1 MNLWGK
7 VADRLVKVALK
18 SPRWVLAV
26 AGVVVLAG
34 IVAGSRI
41 RFDTDVLN
49 LLPQDDPLVDRF
61 RQVFEEFGATETLLV
76 VERIGH
82 QEDLDLAL
90 ALADALEVELR
101 KSPYISRVEARLE
114 DPLQFADA
122 VLAHA
127 LLFLDEKGRSQL
139 MARLSPEGL
148 RLRAK
153 EIRSQLEAPQA
164 IVTKE
169 LVTKDLLGV
178 LPQLLAHLR
187 PTSGNLAIDASSGY
201 YLASDHSLLVIL
213 AFPRQ
218 PAQDIGFDQKLFAD
232 LQVRI
237 QAAKDKVAQ
246 EWDLPEED
254 LPKVEL
260 GGGHRIALEDA
271 TLIRRDTATN
281 SLTSLVGVGLLLFF
295 AFGHITAFALTG
307 LPLLVGLASTFVFA
321 GLAMPQLS
329 QAAAGFAAL
338 LIGLGIDFSIV
349 LYARFIEERNSGRLL
364 PEAWRQAARETGPAI
379 FLGAATTL
387 ATFYAFL
394 LTHFVGLQQLGLLT
408 GTGIVFLAAAALLLL
423 PALSAL
429 TEGKGDKAHAP
440 LLWLNLRPHFRSIS
454 QHRTTVMTVALLVVL
469 ASLLLIPRL
478 NFDDDIRHLRSPAN
492 RGFLVQEEVAQAFG
506 QTFNAMGVRLEAA
519 DELTLLRKTQAFV
532 EKLGPLQQA
541 GVVARVDSIAAL
553 VPPVS
558 QQERALGWLREQNPN
573 PQLVVTHLRRALA
586 EEGLVVEAFQDGLEL
601 VERMLSP
608 KAPVSYQM
616 WQGTP
621 LEQLTQRF
629 LHHGNGYV
637 STLVQIYPPPGQ
649 WRREAPPEL
658 VRLVQETPEA
668 SLVGVNVLAQHLRQ
682 VVRRDALVASAWGLL
697 AVIALL
703 FLQLRRWQ
711 DVMLCLL
718 PVFVGMVVAAGT
730 AALLGLPLNPL
741 NVFVATMVIGVGS
754 DYGIHLVHRLR
765 EDPQGLAET
774 GRAVALAAV
783 TTIVGFGSLITS
795 HFPGMASIGWLTTLG
810 VFCSCLAALVLLP
823 LLWRSR

>member
-7 VADRLVKVALK
+7 LADRLVKVALT
-18 SPRWVLAV
+18 SPRRVLAV
-26 AGVVVLAG
+26 AVVVVLAG

-61 RQVFEEFGATETLLV
+61 RQVLDEFGATETLLV

-82 QEDLDLAL
+82 QEDLDPAL

-114 DPLQFADA
+114 NPLQLADA

-127 LLFLDEKGRSQL
+127 LLFLDEVGRSQL

-169 LVTKDLLGV
+169 LVTRDLLGV

-232 LQVRI
+232 LKLRI
-237 QAAKDKVAQ
+237 QAAKGKVAQ
-246 EWDLPEED
+246 EWDLREDD
-254 LPKVEL
+254 LPQVDL

-295 AFGHITAFALTG
+295 AFGRITAFALTG

-349 LYARFIEERNSGRLL
+349 LYARFIEERNLGRLL

-394 LTHFVGLQQLGLLT
+394 FTHFVGLQHLGLLT

-429 TEGKGDKAHAP
+429 TEGEKAHAP
-440 LLWLNLRPHFRSIS
+440 RLWLNLTPHFRSIS
-454 QHRTTVMTVALLVVL
+454 RHRTVVMTVSLLVVV
-469 ASLLLIPRL
+469 ASLLLVPRL
-478 NFDDDIRHLRSPAN
+478 TFDDDVRHLRSPAN

-532 EKLGPLQQA
+532 EKVRPLQEA
-541 GVVARVDSIAAL
+541 GVVARVDSIATL
-553 VPPVS
+553 VPPLPH
-558 QQERALGWLREQNPN
+558 QERALGWLREQNVN
-573 PQLVVTHLRRALA
+573 PQLVVTHLRQALE
-586 EEGLVVEAFQDGLEL
+586 EEGLVVEAFQDGLKL

-621 LEQLTQRF
+621 LEQLIQRF
-629 LHHGNGYV
+629 LHHGDGYV

-649 WRREAPPEL
+649 WRRQAPPEL

-697 AVIALL
+697 AVLALL

-711 DVMLCLL
+711 DAMLCIL

-730 AALLGLPLNPL
+730 AALLGLSLNPL
-741 NVFVATMVIGVGS
+741 NVFVATMVIGIGS

-810 VFCSCLAALVLLP
+810 VFCSCLAALLLLP

>member
-7 VADRLVKVALK
+7 LADRLVKVALK

-49 LLPQDDPLVDRF
+49 LLPQDDPLVNRF
-61 RQVFEEFGATETLLV
+61 RQVLNEFGATETLLV
-76 VERIGH
+76 VERIGDR
-82 QEDLDLAL
+82 ENLDLAL
-90 ALADALEVELR
+90 ALADALEAELR
-101 KSPYISRVEARLE
+101 KSPYIFRVEARIE
-114 DPLQFADA
+114 DPLQLADV

-127 LLFLDEKGRSQL
+127 LLFFDEEGRSQL

-153 EIRSQLEAPQA
+153 AIRNQLEAPQA

-169 LVTKDLLGV
+169 LVTRDLLGI
-178 LPQLLAHLR
+178 LPQLLARLR
-187 PTSGNLAIDASSGY
+187 PTSGSFAIDASSGY

-232 LQVRI
+232 LQIRI
-237 QAAKDKVAQ
+237 QAAKSKTAL
-246 EWDLPEED
+246 EWDLREED
-254 LPKVEL
+254 LPQVDL

-295 AFGHITAFALTG
+295 AFGRITAFALTG
-307 LPLLVGLASTFVFA
+307 LPLLVGLASTFAFA

-349 LYARFIEERNSGRLL
+349 LYARFLEERNLGRPLS
-364 PEAWRQAARETGPAI
+364 EAWRQSARESGPAI

-394 LTHFVGLQQLGLLT
+394 FTHFVGLQHLGLLT
-408 GTGIVFLAAAALLLL
+408 GTGIVFLALAAVLLL
-423 PALSAL
+423 PALSVL
-429 TEGKGDKAHAP
+429 TEGEKGAHAP
-440 LLWLNLRPHFRSIS
+440 LLWLNLTPYLKKITA
-454 QHRTTVMTVALLVVL
+454 HRVKVLVGTSAVFL
-469 ASLLLIPRL
+469 ASLFLIPRL
-478 NFDDDIRHLRSPAN
+478 TFDDDVRHLRSAAN

-506 QTFNAMGVRLEAA
+506 QTFAAMSVRLEAA
-519 DELTLLRKTQAFV
+519 EELTLLRKTQAFV
-532 EKLGPLQQA
+532 EKLRPLQEA
-541 GVVARVDSIAAL
+541 GVVAGVGSIAAL
-553 VPPVS
+553 VPPLS
-558 QQERALGWLREQNPN
+558 QQERALGWLREQNLN
-573 PQLVVTHLRRALA
+573 PQLVVTHLRQALE
-586 EEGLVVEAFQDGLEL
+586 EEGLVVEAFQRGLEL

-621 LEQLTQRF
+621 LEQLAQRF
-629 LHHGNGYV
+629 LHHGKGYV
-637 STLVQIYPPPGQ
+637 STLVQIYPPPRQ

-658 VRLVQETPEA
+658 VRLVQETA
-668 SLVGVNVLAQHLRQ
+668 DTSLVGVNVLAQHLRQ
-682 VVRRDALVASAWGLL
+682 VVRRDALLASAWGLV
-697 AVIALL
+697 AVLALL

-711 DVMLCLL
+711 DAILCLL

-730 AALLGLPLNPL
+730 AALLGLPLNPI

>member
-1 MNLWGK
+1 MRLWGK
-7 VADRLVKVALK
+7 LADRLVKVALN
-18 SPRWVLAV
+18 SPRAVLAV
-26 AGVVVLAG
+26 ALVVIFAG
-34 IVAGSRI
+34 IAAGSRI

-49 LLPQDDPLVDRF
+49 LLPQSDLLVSRF
-61 RQVFEEFGATETLLV
+61 RQVLEEFGATETLLV
-76 VERIGH
+76 VERIGN

-90 ALADALEVELR
+90 ALADALEAELR
-101 KSPYISRVEARLE
+101 KSPYISRVEARIK
-114 DPLQFADA
+114 DPLQLAEA
-122 VLAHA
+122 VSAHA
-127 LLFLDEKGRSQL
+127 FLFLDEAGRSQL

-153 EIRSQLEAPQA
+153 EIRRQLETPQA

-169 LVTKDLLGV
+169 LLTRDLLGV
-178 LPQLLAHLR
+178 LPLLLAHLR

-213 AFPRQ
+213 AFPRE

-232 LQVRI
+232 LKGRI
-237 QAAKDKVAQ
+237 QAAKSKIAQ

-254 LPKVEL
+254 LPQVDL

-271 TLIRRDTATN
+271 TLIRRDTITN
-281 SLTSLVGVGLLLFF
+281 SLTSLIGVGLLLFA
-295 AFGHITAFALTG
+295 AFGRITAFALTG
-307 LPLLVGLASTFVFA
+307 LPLLVGLASTFAFA

-329 QAAAGFAAL
+329 QAAGGFAAL

-349 LYARFIEERNSGRLL
+349 LYARFIEARNLGHSL
-364 PEAWRQAARETGPAI
+364 PEAWRESARESGPAI

-394 LTHFVGLQQLGLLT
+394 FTHFVGLQHLGLLT
-408 GTGIVFLAAAALLLL
+408 GTGIVFLAFAAVLLL
-423 PALSAL
+423 PTLSAL
-429 TEGKGDKAHAP
+429 TEGKKGGHAP
-440 LLWLNLRPHFRSIS
+440 LLWLNVTPLLRSIS
-454 QHRTTVMTVALLVVL
+454 RHRTTVLAGALLLLL

-478 NFDDDIRHLRSPAN
+478 TFDDDVRHLRSPAN
-492 RGFLVQEEVAQAFG
+492 QGFQVQEEVAQAFG
-506 QTFNAMGVRLEAA
+506 QTFNAMAVRLEAP
-519 DELTLLRKTQAFV
+519 DELTLLRKTQDFI
-532 EKLGPLQQA
+532 EKIKPLEAA

-553 VPPVS
+553 LPPLS
-558 QQERALGWLREQNPN
+558 HQERALDWLRKQNLN
-573 PQLVVTHLRRALA
+573 PKMVVTQLRQALA
-586 EEGLVVEAFQDGLEL
+586 REGLVVEAFQEGLEL

-608 KAPVSYQM
+608 NGPVSYQM

-621 LEQLTQRF
+621 LEQLVQRF
-629 LHHGNGYV
+629 LHRGDGYV

-658 VRLVQETPEA
+658 LRLVREIPNA

-682 VVRRDALVASAWGLL
+682 VVRRDALLASSWGLL
-697 AVIALL
+697 AVLALL

-711 DVMLCLL
+711 DAMACLL
-718 PVFVGMVVAAGT
+718 PVAVGLVVAAGT
-730 AALLGLPLNPL
+730 AALVGLPLNPL
-741 NVFVATMVIGVGS
+741 NVFVATMVIGIGS

-795 HFPGMASIGWLTTLG
+795 HFPGMASIGWLTILG
-810 VFCSCLAALVLLP
+810 VLCSCLAALILVP

>member
-1 MNLWGK
+1 MNLWDKLAGS
-7 VADRLVKVALK
+7 LVKVALK
-18 SPRWVLAV
+18 SPRGVLVGAAV
-26 AGVVVLAG
+26 VIFAG
-34 IVAGSRI
+34 IAAGTRI

-49 LLPQDDPLVDRF
+49 LLPQNDPLVYRF
-61 RQVFEEFGATETLLV
+61 RQVLEEFGATETLLV
-76 VERIGH
+76 VVRIGQ

-101 KSPYISRVEARLE
+101 KSPYISRVEARIE
-114 DPLQFADA
+114 DPLQLADA

-127 LLFLDEKGRSQL
+127 LLFLDEEGRSQL
-139 MARLSPEGL
+139 LTRLSPEGL

-153 EIRSQLEAPQA
+153 EIRSQLETPQA

-169 LVTKDLLGV
+169 LVTRDLLGV
-178 LPQLLAHLR
+178 LPQLWAHLR

-213 AFPRQ
+213 SFPRQ
-218 PAQDIGFDQKLFAD
+218 SAQDIGFDQKLFAD
-232 LQVRI
+232 LKVRM
-237 QAAKDKVAQ
+237 QAAKNKIAQ
-246 EWDLPEED
+246 EWDLPEEN
-254 LPKVEL
+254 LPQVDL

-271 TLIRRDTATN
+271 SLIRRDTATN
-281 SLTSLVGVGLLLFF
+281 SLSSLLGVGLLLFA
-295 AFGHITAFALTG
+295 AFGRITAFALTG
-307 LPLLVGLASTFVFA
+307 LPLLVGLASTFAFA

-338 LIGLGIDFSIV
+338 LIGLGIDFPIV
-349 LYARFIEERNSGRLL
+349 LYARFIEERNLGRFL
-364 PEAWRQAARETGPAI
+364 PEAWRQAVKETGPAI

-394 LTHFVGLQQLGLLT
+394 CTHFVGLQHLGLLT
-408 GTGIVFLAAAALLLL
+408 GTGIVFLALAAMLLL

-429 TEGKGDKAHAP
+429 TEEKKGAHTP
-440 LLWLNLRPHFRSIS
+440 LSWLNLTPHFQRIS
-454 QHRTTVMTVALLVVL
+454 RHRTTVMTVALLLVL

-478 NFDDDIRHLRSPAN
+478 TFDDDVRHLRSPAN

-506 QTFNAMGVRLEAA
+506 QTFNAMVVRLEAA
-519 DELTLLRKTQAFV
+519 DEVALLRKTQAFV
-532 EKLGPLQQA
+532 EKLGPLQEA
-541 GVVARVDSIAAL
+541 GLVARVDSIAAL
-553 VPPVS
+553 VPPLS
-558 QQERALGWLREQNPN
+558 QQERALGWLREQNLD
-573 PQLVVTHLRRALA
+573 PQMVVTQLRQSLER
-586 EEGLVVEAFQDGLEL
+586 EGLVVKAFQDGLEL

-621 LEQLTQRF
+621 LEQLIQRF
-629 LHHGNGYV
+629 LHHGDGYV
-637 STLVQIYPPPGQ
+637 STVVQIYPPPGQ

-658 VRLVQETPEA
+658 VRLAQETPDA

-682 VVRRDALVASAWGLL
+682 VVRRDALVASAWGFL
-697 AVIALL
+697 AVLALL

-711 DVMLCLL
+711 DAMLCLL
-718 PVFVGMVVAAGT
+718 PVLVGMVVAAGT
-730 AALLGLPLNPL
+730 AALMGLSLNPL
-741 NVFVATMVIGVGS
+741 NVFVATMVIGIGS

-765 EDPQGLAET
+765 EAPQGLAET

-795 HFPGMASIGWLTTLG
+795 HFPGIASIGWLTVLG
-810 VFCSCLAALVLLP
+810 VFWSCLAALILLP